1 MHSRN
6 KDFKAK
12 YRWLKDNNV
21 LYVVLGSLA
30 SADAEPMDIAQCLNA
45 ISFLDGIYEYADD
58 GDKKLIQDIK
68 DLLEKQYGI
77 DTNKERKKNERKEK
91 KKESNIKKE
100 VEKRKKK

>member
-1 MHSRN
+1 MHSSN

-12 YRWLKDNNV
+12 YKWLKDNGV

-30 SADAEPMDIAQCLNA
+30 SADAEPMDIAQRLSA

-58 GDKKLIQDIK
+58 GDKKLIRDIK
-68 DLLEKQYGI
+68 DVLEKQYGI